1 MDHLNSEKSELVN
14 SLCCAKQSVLE
25 LSQQVNAFEILRE
38 ELIQSHLNE
47 MCESR
52 ERLNEVESAN
62 QHLTIALTNVN
73 RELESS
79 RAENDDLVSELNE
92 LRHSYADLV
101 DREKLNESALESV
114 YNELDKRNEVEREL

>member
-14 SLCCAKQSVLE
+14 SLCCAKQSVLK
-25 LSQQVNAFEILRE
+25 LSQQVDAFEVSRE

-62 QHLTIALTNVN
+62 QHLTIA
-73 RELESS
+73 
-79 RAENDDLVSELNE
+79 
-92 LRHSYADLV
+92 
-101 DREKLNESALESV
+101 
-114 YNELDKRNEVEREL
+114 